1 MREEYQTG
9 IVFDKGEHNFEAF
22 SGGGIRSF
30 INSITYLMIGSRVQA
45 RFFVHIWRRE
55 AESDMIQRIW
65 LEPDDPRIK
74 LL

>member
-45 RFFVHIWRRE
+45 RFFVHI
-55 AESDMIQRIW
+55 
-65 LEPDDPRIK
+65 
-74 LL
+74 